1 MQFTEQ
7 FDVVVVG
14 AGHAGCEAA
23 MAAARMGLKTALF
36 TLNVDLIAQMSCNP
50 AVGGIAKGHL
60 VREVDALGGIMGEI
74 TDAVGIQFRLLNTSR
89 GPAVWSPRAQCDK
102 QAYRLKMREVLESQ
116 PNLKIKQAEVAE
128 LIIESCQPSAISYQ
142 PQTRHPERSEAKPN
156 AVEGPCVSADDQRP
170 AANDRICRGIRLRD
184 GRTVGA
190 SAVVITTGTF
200 LNGLIHCGEQQ
211 YPAGRSGEPAAVLLG
226 ESLKLLGLRGCRL
239 KTGTPP
245 RLDGRTIDWSQFE
258 LQPGDVDPTPFSFRT
273 KRVAHHNSQV
283 PCYIAWTTPETQ
295 RIIRENVHRSPMYS
309 GQIQSIGPRYC
320 PSIEDKIVKFPD
332 KTTHQLFLEPE
343 GLNTHEIYV
352 NGMSTSLPVEVQLAI
367 LKSIPGLETAEMLRP
382 GYAIEYDSI
391 DPTELERTL
400 ETKKIAGLFLA
411 GQINGTSGY
420 EEAACQGLMAGINA
434 ALKVKNEPP
443 LILDRTE
450 AYTAILIDDLI
461 SKGTNE
467 PYRMFTSRAEFRL
480 HLRIDN
486 ADRRLTPHGRRIGL
500 ISDAAWADF
509 QAKQIRLDEMK
520 QLLEKTKL
528 TSAMLQSIVLTL
540 PCHPERREA
549 KPNEVEGP
557 AVSVVHG
564 ADGSND
570 EPPKTNELASALG
583 QTCAQLLKRP
593 EITIENLVPVLRKV
607 NPEFFERAEMSRESV
622 APLSSEIRNELKSI
636 ETEIKYEGYLQQ
648 QQRAIERLKKA
659 EQRAIPEWFDYH
671 SVSGLSREM
680 QETLLKIKPRTL
692 AHASRIPG
700 VTPAAVSLVH
710 VYIEIQ
716 AKRRQQAATL

>member
-7 FDVVVVG
+7 FDIVVVG

-23 MAAARMGLKTALF
+23 MAAARLGLKTALF

-116 PNLKIKQAEVAE
+116 SNLKIKQAEVAD
-128 LIIESCQPSAISYQ
+128 LIVEPAPGSLLSA
-142 PQTRHPERSEAKPN
+142 PENSAEPDSRKPEAGSR
-156 AVEGPCVSADDQRP
+156 VL
-170 AANDRICRGIRLRD
+170 GIRLRD

-190 SAVVITTGTF
+190 QAVIITTGTF

-211 YPAGRSGEPAAVLLG
+211 YPAGRSGEPPAVLLG
-226 ESLKLLGLRGCRL
+226 EALKKLGLRGCRL

-245 RLDGRTIDWSQFE
+245 RLDGRTIDWSRFPV
-258 LQPGDVDPTPFSFRT
+258 QPGDDDPTPFSFRT
-273 KRVAHHNSQV
+273 KRVAHHDSQV
-283 PCYIAWTTPETQ
+283 SCYIVWMTVETYC
-295 RIIRENVHRSPMYS
+295 IIRENVHRSPMYS

-332 KTTHQLFLEPE
+332 KETHQLFLEPE
-343 GLNTHEIYV
+343 GLNTHEIYL

-367 LKSIPGLETAEMLRP
+367 LKSIPGLENAEMLRP

-400 ETKKIAGLFLA
+400 ETRKIAGLFLA

-434 ALKVKNEPP
+434 ALQVKQQPS

-486 ADRRLTPHGRRIGL
+486 ADRRLTPHGRRVGL
-500 ISDAAWADF
+500 ISDEAWADF
-509 QAKQIRLDEMK
+509 QAKQDRHVRMKKLIEGTRLTPE
-520 QLLEKTKL
+520 
-528 TSAMLQSIVLTL
+528 LQALVTEA
-540 PCHPERREA
+540 PQACQPERSEA
-549 KPNEVEGP
+549 QTNEVEGP
-557 AVSVVHG
+557 CVPVAKSACVDLSSAV
-564 ADGSND
+564 
-570 EPPKTNELASALG
+570 G
-583 QTCAQLLKRP
+583 QTLAQLLKRP
-593 EITIENLVPVLRKV
+593 EITVELLIPILRKLA
-607 NPEFFERAEMSRESV
+607 PEFIERDSPVVSV
-622 APLSSEIRNELKSI
+622 SPGVNLSSRVRNELKSV
-636 ETEIKYEGYLQQ
+636 ETEIKYEGYLHQ
-648 QQRAIERLKKA
+648 QQRAMERLKKS
-659 EQRAIPEWFDYH
+659 EQHSIPEWFDYR

-680 QETLLKIKPRTL
+680 QEKLTEVRPRTIGQ
-692 AHASRIPG
+692 ASRIPG
-700 VTPAAVSLVH
+700 VTPAAVSLVN

-716 AKRRQQAATL
+716 ARRREQATAI